1 MVTYNYMLGMFASM
15 AISSSCDKVSG
26 RIGNCS
32 IDKPSVCFFLNGT
45 NVNLGSAG
53 FTCILLQMMTAVMM
67 APLSNNPI
75 RIQQVVLRPNAV
87 PGQMNPEV
95 VDEVFPLNFSSF
107 ILVISALAEHLVIV

>member
-32 IDKPSVCFFLNGT
+32 IDQPSVCFFLDGT

-53 FTCILLQMMTAVMM
+53 FTCMSSANGGGEVYNLLRLCR
-67 APLSNNPI
+67 PRLD
-75 RIQQVVLRPNAV
+75 VLIC
-87 PGQMNPEV
+87 
-95 VDEVFPLNFSSF
+95 FFL
-107 ILVISALAEHLVIV
+107 